1 MMSED
6 CGIADRKNSYIRTES
21 AVDTKYS
28 MVALTPTV
36 TAVQTHYMAEVPVAH
51 EVEIQSMSQ
60 LPVMETVSKE
70 VHEQTFFK
78 PALRLVSTTTL
89 PYVHVS
95 TSQEYLAVLTVFIAM
110 ARSPRL
116 PLIKMSRLRL
126 LLPLSR
132 LQRSQLRLLR

>member
-1 MMSED
+1 LLI
-6 CGIADRKNSYIRTES
+6 GRNSYIRTES

-60 LPVMETVSKE
+60 LPVMETVSKQ
-70 VHEQTFFK
+70 VLEQTFFK

-89 PYVHVS
+89 
-95 TSQEYLAVLTVFIAM
+95 A
-110 ARSPRL
+110 
-116 PLIKMSRLRL
+116 
-126 LLPLSR
+126 
-132 LQRSQLRLLR
+132 